1 MKKTSIFNLGG
12 NACYI
17 DDDAAEVLRN
27 YLDEL
32 RRHFGDNPSTDEVMN
47 DIEMR
52 LWEIFN
58 EHKRYG
64 MQVVSMREVEEAM
77 AILGKVDD
85 FGTIEGNTTENEN
98 KATEASAQP
107 DEPANGSGS
116 QEYSEK
122 DFIRKRLFRN
132 PDDKVIG
139 GVASGLAAYLDIQS
153 VWARILFVLFFLFS
167 GGIVLIIYLVLWIVI
182 PQARTTAQRLEMQG
196 IRPTAENIR
205 QYVSQSIES
214 GNLPEQNGNGCLQA
228 SAIGCGILIFLP
240 VICSSATHSA
250 HEPAVC
256 MERIRRAVP
265 LRARHAPPR
274 TYFPAG
280 ESQRLGI
287 YADAQRT
294 VARTS
299 ARRHFPVYQPS
310 VAARAG
316 NPPHRENRSPGGM
329 AGCPRVDNRENR
341 MARGITSA
349 KYPS

>member
-107 DEPANGSGS
+107 DEPASGSGS

-240 VICSSATHSA
+240 VIVLALLTLLMSLPFAWSALDGLFHFG
-250 HEPAVC
+250 PA
-256 MERIRRAVP
+256 MHHLERTFPPGNLSDWVSTLMLNVLWLVP
-265 LRARHAPPR
+265 LLAVIFLFINRRWPQEPSALRIIKIVALVLWLI
-274 TYFPAG
+274 A
-280 ESQRLGI
+280 LAWI
-287 YADAQRT
+287 T
-294 VARTS
+294 V
-299 ARRHFPVYQPS
+299 
-310 VAARAG
+310 
-316 NPPHRENRSPGGM
+316 
-329 AGCPRVDNRENR
+329 RVVWHLV
-341 MARGITSA
+341 
-349 KYPS
+349 